1 MRRRRDCGKPP
12 RPNNGEPEKE
22 YVRLPHYWGLGANLM
37 FRVTPDAEN
46 FKNELDAI
54 VFDMDGVLLDI
65 TGSIRVVNCLAVPFY
80 LREVM
85 GWPAPDD
92 LLTSADIEL
101 FKHAGGFNDD
111 WDLTYALVL
120 HYLVKGHEHPDDNPA
135 TLNVLPPKLPR
146 YAAQIK
152 EHGGWLSAAEEVC
165 FAGLSRQDQDEIEG
179 QYNKQKIRQVF
190 QELLA
195 GEHCERLY
203 GFPATMYHGRG
214 LINND
219 RVLLDLA
226 KVPTDKKLAVQTG
239 RTYEEARLGMEFTQ
253 LDSRIPETLVV
264 TKRDG
269 FHKPEPGG
277 LARLA
282 ERLNFRNAV
291 YIGDTLDDLRTVR
304 NFNALNKEVKF
315 LSAQVLTGPAGAAN
329 EPLFRNAGADV
340 VADDVNAVLDWL
352 GEEKRR

>member
-1 MRRRRDCGKPP
+1 M
-12 RPNNGEPEKE
+12 
-22 YVRLPHYWGLGANLM
+22 LHTTPHADQA
-37 FRVTPDAEN
+37 RATIDAV
-46 FKNELDAI
+46 
-54 VFDMDGVLLDI
+54 VFDMDGVMLDI

-80 LREVM
+80 LREIM
-85 GWPAPDD
+85 GWPAADD

-135 TLNVLPPKLPR
+135 TLNVLPPKLAR

-152 EHGGWLSAAEEVC
+152 ERGGWLRAAEAIC
-165 FAGLSRQDQDEIEG
+165 FEGLSRQDQDEIEG
-179 QYNKQKIRQVF
+179 QYQKKKIRQVF
-190 QELLA
+190 QELMA

-203 GFPATMYHGRG
+203 GFPAEYYHGRG
-214 LINND
+214 WINND

-226 KVPTDKKLAVQTG
+226 KVPGDKKLAVQTG
-239 RTYEEARLGMEFTQ
+239 RTYEEALFGMEFTGMNR
-253 LDSRIPETLVV
+253 LIPETLVV

-282 ERLNFRNAV
+282 ERLNFKNAV

-304 NFNALNKEVKF
+304 NFNALSSEVRF

-329 EPLFRNAGADV
+329 EPLFRNAGADIL
-340 VADDVNAVLDWL
+340 ADDVNTVLDWL
-352 GEEKRR
+352 AA

>member
-1 MRRRRDCGKPP
+1 MLTITPQAEEVKP
-12 RPNNGEPEKE
+12 
-22 YVRLPHYWGLGANLM
+22 VI
-37 FRVTPDAEN
+37 DAV
-46 FKNELDAI
+46 
-54 VFDMDGVLLDI
+54 VFDMDGVMLDI

-80 LREVM
+80 LREVL
-85 GWPAPDD
+85 GWPAQDD

-120 HYLVKGHEHPDDNPA
+120 HYLVKGHEHPDDSPA

-152 EHGGWLSAAEEVC
+152 ERGGWLRAAEEIC
-165 FAGLSRQDQDEIEG
+165 FEKLSRQDQDEIEG
-179 QYNKQKIRQVF
+179 LYQKKKIRQVF
-190 QELLA
+190 QELMA

-203 GFPATMYHGRG
+203 GFPATLYHGPG
-214 LINND
+214 WINND

-239 RTYEEARLGMEFTQ
+239 RTYEEALFGMEFTK
-253 LDSRIPETLVV
+253 LDTLIPETLVV

-277 LARLA
+277 LALLA
-282 ERLNFRNAV
+282 ERLNFKNAI

-304 NFNALNKEVKF
+304 NFNAVHSDVQF
-315 LSAQVLTGPAGAAN
+315 LAAQVLTGPAGAAN
-329 EPLFRNAGADV
+329 EPLFRNAGADI
-340 VADDVNAVLDWL
+340 VADDVNTVLDWL
-352 GEEKRR
+352 AT